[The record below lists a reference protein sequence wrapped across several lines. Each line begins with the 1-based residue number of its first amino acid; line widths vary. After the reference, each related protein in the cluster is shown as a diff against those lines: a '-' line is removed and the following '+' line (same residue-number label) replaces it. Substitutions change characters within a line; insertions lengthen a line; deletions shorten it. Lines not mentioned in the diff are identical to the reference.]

1 MSALQQQL
9 EEIRAAEKAQAS
21 RYRQLAALAEAI
33 GDEATSQRLHDLH
46 ADEQHHLSRITARL
60 VELGH
65 TPVELGHTPVELVST
80 VDPGLALDD
89 WEAESRRLEAA
100 EVARYE
106 ALVRSD
112 LDSTTRALAE
122 QILEV
127 ELLHRD
133 QLAGKWTLA

>member
-1 MSALQQQL
+1 MSALKQQL

-21 RYRQLAALAEAI
+21 RYRQLAALAEAE
-33 GDEATSQRLHDLH
+33 GDEPTAQRLHDLH

-65 TPVELGHTPVELVST
+65 TPVELIST
-80 VDPGLALDD
+80 IDPSLALDD
-89 WEAESRRLEAA
+89 WEAESRRLETA

-106 ALVRSD
+106 ALLRAD
-112 LDSTTRALAE
+112 LDPTTRALAE

-127 ELLHRD
+127 ERLHRD

>member
-1 MSALQQQL
+1 MSALKQQL

-21 RYRQLAALAEAI
+21 RYRQLAALAEAV
-33 GDEATSQRLHDLH
+33 GDEPTAQRLHDLH

-65 TPVELGHTPVELVST
+65 TPVELIST
-80 VDPGLALDD
+80 IDPSLALDD
-89 WEAESRRLEAA
+89 WEAESRRLETA

-106 ALVRSD
+106 ALLRAD
-112 LDSTTRALAE
+112 LDPTTRALAE

-127 ELLHRD
+127 ERLHRD

>member
-60 VELGH
+60 
-65 TPVELGHTPVELVST
+65 VELGHTPVELVST

>member
-1 MSALQQQL
+1 MSALKQQL

-21 RYRQLAALAEAI
+21 RYRQLAALAEAV
-33 GDEATSQRLHDLH
+33 GDDATSQRLHDLH

-65 TPVELGHTPVELVST
+65 TPVELVST
-80 VDPGLALDD
+80 IDPALALDD

-106 ALVRSD
+106 ALVSSD
-112 LDSTTRALAE
+112 LDSTTQALAE

>member
-1 MSALQQQL
+1 MSALKQQL

-65 TPVELGHTPVELVST
+65 TPVELVST

-106 ALVRSD
+106 ALVCSD

>member
-1 MSALQQQL
+1 MSALKQQL

-60 VELGH
+60 
-65 TPVELGHTPVELVST
+65 VELGHTPVELVST

>member
-1 MSALQQQL
+1 MNRLHHRL

-21 RYRQLAALAEAI
+21 RYRRLAMLAEEA
-33 GDEATSQRLHDLH
+33 GDEPAAQRLHDLH

-65 TPVELGHTPVELVST
+65 TPAELSTT
-80 VDPGLALDD
+80 VDAALDLSD
-89 WEAESRRLEAA
+89 WETESRRLEGE

-106 ALVRSD
+106 ALLAMD
-112 LDSTTRALAE
+112 LDPVTKALAE

-127 ELLHRD
+127 EVLHQD

>member
-65 TPVELGHTPVELVST
+65 TPVELVST

-106 ALVRSD
+106 ALVCSD

>member
-1 MSALQQQL
+1 MSALKQQL

-21 RYRQLAALAEAI
+21 RYRQLAALAEAV

-65 TPVELGHTPVELVST
+65 TPVELVST
-80 VDPGLALDD
+80 IDPSLALDD
-89 WEAESRRLEAA
+89 WEAESRRLETA

-106 ALVRSD
+106 ALLSAD
-112 LDSTTRALAE
+112 LDPTTMALAE

-127 ELLHRD
+127 ERLHRD